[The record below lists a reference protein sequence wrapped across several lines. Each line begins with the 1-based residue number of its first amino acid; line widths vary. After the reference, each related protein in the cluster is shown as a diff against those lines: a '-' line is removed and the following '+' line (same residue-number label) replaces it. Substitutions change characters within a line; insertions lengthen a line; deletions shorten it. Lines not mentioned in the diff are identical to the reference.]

1 MKRKNII
8 LDKYR
13 VEYGLTKAIACPPEE
28 NEEYRKLKEEGKSL
42 PEGIEEYTD
51 MPGDFYRLHEEEITD
66 AERKEYLA
74 YKKLDVLRSI
84 KNCFKFF
91 VVLTVVSIV
100 CSLVSL
106 IGTCSI
112 MA

>member
-1 MKRKNII
+1 MKRRNTI

-51 MPGDFYRLHEEEITD
+51 TPGSFYRLHEEEITE
-66 AERKEYLA
+66 AERKEYLT
-74 YKKLDVLRSI
+74 YKKLGILGTI
-84 KNCFKFF
+84 KGCFVFF
-91 VVLTVVSIV
+91 TLLMVISLI
-100 CSLVSL
+100 CSLVSM
-106 IGTCSI
+106 IGTCNV
-112 MA
+112 MM